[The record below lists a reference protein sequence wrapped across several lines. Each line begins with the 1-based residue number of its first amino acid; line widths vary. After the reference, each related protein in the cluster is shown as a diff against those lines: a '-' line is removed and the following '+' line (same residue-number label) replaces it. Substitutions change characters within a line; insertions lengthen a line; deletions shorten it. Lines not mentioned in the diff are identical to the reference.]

1 MATFSIG
8 THTCPCSSICIIID
22 FHFMASA
29 PLNHHPSLAPLPA
42 ESDSQN
48 LTPESGS
55 CDPLCSLDETSS
67 QEFEDSYQPK
77 TDFLKAVA
85 ILAAA
90 ATGALT
96 INHSWVAT
104 NQDLAMAL
112 LFVIGYAGI
121 IFEESPAFNK
131 SGVGLLM
138 TVSLWVIRSIGAPST
153 DIAVS
158 ELTHAS
164 VEVSEIV
171 FFLLG
176 AMTIVEIVD
185 AHQGFKV
192 VTGNITTQNPRLLLW
207 MKGSDSRAPSHKMM
221 LYQLSF
227 AITTIFQFLIFTNG
241 LFVPSAVYLAVPLAL
256 MSLTSKVNG
265 KGQNSPNVL
274 ASEQIASRGQLVF
287 SVGLGALIFV
297 PVFKA
302 LAGLPPYMGVLLG
315 LCVLWILT
323 DAIHYGESE
332 RQKLK
337 VPQALSRID
346 TQGVLF
352 FLGILLSVSSLEA
365 AGILREIANYLD
377 AHVPSSELI
386 ASTIGLIS
394 ALIDNVPLVADG
406 NDSEFWQL
414 IAFCA
419 GTGGSMLIIGSAAGV
434 AFMEDGKGGLLLI
447 SGFAFAALHNLNI
460 SLPTLAEV
468 PFLSGRAGRGAWQI
482 MDGRT
487 RKHYMIGVVRVASE
501 VDAIQNNNKGWMR
514 IQRFLATLAITVSIL
529 LGNGNPVQCFDGGS
543 HQKQQH
549 SLCEELI
556 IPYGYPC
563 SEHTIQTKDGFLLG
577 LQRVSSSSSLRLR
590 NDGERGPPA
599 GDAWFLNT
607 PDQSLGFILADHG
620 FDVWVGNVRG
630 TRWSHGHISLLEKKK
645 ELALYDVAE
654 MINYI
659 NSVTN
664 SKIFV
669 VGHSQGTIISF
680 AAFTQPEI
688 VEKVEAAALLSP
700 ISYLDHIS
708 APLVLRMV
716 KMHIDQ
722 MILTM
727 GIHQLNFKSEWG
739 ASLLVSLCDTRLSCN
754 DMLSSITGKNCCFN
768 ESRVEFYLEQEPHP
782 SSSKNLK
789 HLFQMIRKGTYSK
802 YDYGKLK
809 NLIEY
814 GKFNPPKF
822 DLSRIPKSLPLWMAY
837 GGNDALADITDFQH
851 TLKEL
856 PSTPEVVYLENYG
869 HVDFILS
876 LQAKQD
882 LYDPM
887 ISFFKSSG
895 KFSSV

>member
-138 TVSLWVIRSIGAPST
+138 TVSLWVIRSIGVAVAVCLIMCRTQHTAPST

-207 MKGSDSRAPSHKMM
+207 M
-221 LYQLSF
+221 
-227 AITTIFQFLIFTNG
+227 
-241 LFVPSAVYLAVPLAL
+241 
-256 MSLTSKVNG
+256 
-265 KGQNSPNVL
+265 GQNSPNVL

>member
-207 MKGSDSRAPSHKMM
+207 M
-221 LYQLSF
+221 
-227 AITTIFQFLIFTNG
+227 G

>member
-1 MATFSIG
+1 
-8 THTCPCSSICIIID
+8 
-22 FHFMASA
+22 
-29 PLNHHPSLAPLPA
+29 
-42 ESDSQN
+42 
-48 LTPESGS
+48 
-55 CDPLCSLDETSS
+55 
-67 QEFEDSYQPK
+67 
-77 TDFLKAVA
+77 
-85 ILAAA
+85 
-90 ATGALT
+90 
-96 INHSWVAT
+96 
-104 NQDLAMAL
+104 
-112 LFVIGYAGI
+112 
-121 IFEESPAFNK
+121 
-131 SGVGLLM
+131 
-138 TVSLWVIRSIGAPST
+138 
-153 DIAVS
+153 
-158 ELTHAS
+158 
-164 VEVSEIV
+164 
-171 FFLLG
+171 
-176 AMTIVEIVD
+176 
-185 AHQGFKV
+185 
-192 VTGNITTQNPRLLLW
+192 
-207 MKGSDSRAPSHKMM
+207 
-221 LYQLSF
+221 
-227 AITTIFQFLIFTNG
+227 
-241 LFVPSAVYLAVPLAL
+241 
-256 MSLTSKVNG
+256 
-265 KGQNSPNVL
+265 
-274 ASEQIASRGQLVF
+274 
-287 SVGLGALIFV
+287 
-297 PVFKA
+297 
-302 LAGLPPYMGVLLG
+302 
-315 LCVLWILT
+315 
-323 DAIHYGESE
+323 
-332 RQKLK
+332 
-337 VPQALSRID
+337 
-346 TQGVLF
+346 
-352 FLGILLSVSSLEA
+352 
-365 AGILREIANYLD
+365 
-377 AHVPSSELI
+377 
-386 ASTIGLIS
+386 
-394 ALIDNVPLVADG
+394 
-406 NDSEFWQL
+406 
-414 IAFCA
+414 
-419 GTGGSMLIIGSAAGV
+419 
-434 AFMEDGKGGLLLI
+434 
-447 SGFAFAALHNLNI
+447 
-460 SLPTLAEV
+460 
-468 PFLSGRAGRGAWQI
+468 

-590 NDGERGPPA
+590 NDGERGPPVLLLHGLFMA

-645 ELALYDVAE
+645 QFWDWSWQELALYDVAE

-754 DMLSSITGKNCCFN
+754 DMLSSIT
-768 ESRVEFYLEQEPHP
+768 V
-782 SSSKNLK
+782 
-789 HLFQMIRKGTYSK
+789 IRKGTYSK

>member
-207 MKGSDSRAPSHKMM
+207 MV
-221 LYQLSF
+221 
-227 AITTIFQFLIFTNG
+227 T
-241 LFVPSAVYLAVPLAL
+241 VYLAVPLAL

>member
-8 THTCPCSSICIIID
+8 THTCPCSSICIILD

-138 TVSLWVIRSIGAPST
+138 TVAVAVCLIMCRTQHTVNALDASTPIYAFIFEKDKEEPIRTISMYLAPST

-207 MKGSDSRAPSHKMM
+207 M
-221 LYQLSF
+221 
-227 AITTIFQFLIFTNG
+227 G

-274 ASEQIASRGQLVF
+274 ASEQIAPRGQLVF

-302 LAGLPPYMGVLLG
+302 LA
-315 LCVLWILT
+315 

-386 ASTIGLIS
+386 ASSIGLIS

-406 NDSEFWQL
+406 NL

-447 SGFAFAALHNLNI
+447 SGFAFA
-460 SLPTLAEV
+460 
-468 PFLSGRAGRGAWQI
+468 
-482 MDGRT
+482 
-487 RKHYMIGVVRVASE
+487 
-501 VDAIQNNNKGWMR
+501 
-514 IQRFLATLAITVSIL
+514 
-529 LGNGNPVQCFDGGS
+529 
-543 HQKQQH
+543 
-549 SLCEELI
+549 
-556 IPYGYPC
+556 GY
-563 SEHTIQTKDGFLLG
+563 
-577 LQRVSSSSSLRLR
+577 
-590 NDGERGPPA
+590 A
-599 GDAWFLNT
+599 
-607 PDQSLGFILADHG
+607 
-620 FDVWVGNVRG
+620 
-630 TRWSHGHISLLEKKK
+630 
-645 ELALYDVAE
+645 
-654 MINYI
+654 
-659 NSVTN
+659 
-664 SKIFV
+664 
-669 VGHSQGTIISF
+669 
-680 AAFTQPEI
+680 
-688 VEKVEAAALLSP
+688 
-700 ISYLDHIS
+700 
-708 APLVLRMV
+708 
-716 KMHIDQ
+716 
-722 MILTM
+722 
-727 GIHQLNFKSEWG
+727 
-739 ASLLVSLCDTRLSCN
+739 
-754 DMLSSITGKNCCFN
+754 
-768 ESRVEFYLEQEPHP
+768 
-782 SSSKNLK
+782 
-789 HLFQMIRKGTYSK
+789 
-802 YDYGKLK
+802 
-809 NLIEY
+809 
-814 GKFNPPKF
+814 
-822 DLSRIPKSLPLWMAY
+822 
-837 GGNDALADITDFQH
+837 ADIVLH
-851 TLKEL
+851 
-856 PSTPEVVYLENYG
+856 
-869 HVDFILS
+869 I
-876 LQAKQD
+876 
-882 LYDPM
+882 
-887 ISFFKSSG
+887 
-895 KFSSV
+895 